1 VLETDFEESVMLS
14 LIFRCRLLG
23 GALIAS
29 YCCVLAS
36 DARAAELLIGGASVS
51 ITPDQPVAL
60 WGQLHTRISQTV
72 ESPVTA
78 TALALESRDGERVL
92 EQAVLVA
99 CDLVAIPEVALAKTR
114 ERVKQRLPDFPV
126 EKIILSATHT
136 HTAPVLTEGIYAI
149 PEEGVM
155 QPAEYVEFF
164 AERAAE
170 AVLTAWEGRQPGKVG
185 WGQSQAVV
193 AHNRRAVYA
202 DGSAAMYGR
211 TDQPNFRMLEGYED
225 HDVDVLFFWDAQDR
239 LLATAVNVA
248 CPAQEVEGRSAVNAD
263 FWHTV
268 RESLRA
274 KYGQDLVVLGWTGA
288 AGDQSPHLMY
298 RKEADERMRKLRGL
312 GRLEE
317 IARRIVRAWEEAYD
331 GAQQDKHSDVPLQH
345 HVERLELPRREVT
358 EREWEL
364 AKRDVAEYAKQ
375 PGKETLAHW
384 HRQVV
389 QRYERQQ
396 AGAVEPYEME
406 LHVLRLGDIAIA
418 TNPFEL
424 YTDYGLQIKARSPA
438 LQTFIIQLA
447 GPGTYLPS
455 ERAFHGGGYSAI
467 VQSNEVTPAAGQ
479 ILVDQTVAN
488 LNSAWPAK
496 R

>member
-1 VLETDFEESVMLS
+1 MPQALAPYALPFS
-14 LIFRCRLLG
+14 LLLAICG
-23 GALIAS
+23 LLPTAR
-29 YCCVLAS
+29 V
-36 DARAAELLIGGASVS
+36 RAAELLVGAATVS

-60 WGQLHTRISQTV
+60 WGQLHTRISQGV

-78 TALALESRDGERVL
+78 SALALESRDGDQVL
-92 EQAVLVA
+92 DQAVLVA

-114 ERVKQRLPDFPV
+114 QRVLQSLPDFPA

-136 HTAPVLTEGIYAI
+136 HTAPVITEGIYEI
-149 PEEGVM
+149 PKEGVM

-170 AVLTAWEGRQPGKVG
+170 AIVKAWNGREPGKVG

-202 DGSAAMYGR
+202 DGTAAMYGR
-211 TDQPNFRMLEGYED
+211 TDQANFRMLEGYED

-239 LLATAVNVA
+239 LLATAVNLA

-263 FWHTV
+263 FWHPV
-268 RESLRA
+268 RESLQA
-274 KYGQDLVVLGWTGA
+274 KYGKELVVLAWTGA

-298 RKEADERMRKLRGL
+298 RKAADERMRKLRGL

-317 IARRIVRAWEEAYD
+317 IARRITRAWEEAYD
-331 GAQQDKHSDVPLQH
+331 GAQQEKHADVPLRH
-345 HVERLELPRREVT
+345 HVEKLELPRREVN

-364 AKRDVAEYAKQ
+364 AKRDVAEYSKQ
-375 PGKETLAHW
+375 KGKATLAHW

-396 AGAVEPYEME
+396 ADEVKPYEME

-418 TNPFEL
+418 TNAFEL
-424 YTDYGLQIKARSPA
+424 YTDYGIQIKSRSPA

-479 ILVDQTVAN
+479 ILVDRTVERLKAD
-488 LNSAWPAK
+488 WPAQH
-496 R
+496 